1 MNTTE
6 LLIPGILCLLIAAV
20 LISLTARLK
29 RWSRRQK
36 QRQSLLAAGKR
47 GEEETA
53 EILEN
58 LPGCRFILRN
68 VYVPKVSG
76 GTTEIDLI
84 MLHKKGIFVVE
95 NKNYSG
101 VILGSD
107 RQERWTQLRFR
118 GRERTERTFFS
129 PVLQNDL
136 HIRHLRRLL
145 EDAGWGRVP
154 VYSLITFNSRA
165 VLKKARV
172 NSPGVIVTEAGK
184 AGRRITWKTW
194 WRLPALSPRQA
205 RRLLGCLEQL
215 ENPGRK
221 VRRQHVKS
229 IRHAG

>member
-1 MNTTE
+1 MNTTG
-6 LLIPGILCLLIAAV
+6 LLMPGILCLLIAGV
-20 LISLTARLK
+20 LISLAARLK
-29 RWSRRQK
+29 RWSRR
-36 QRQSLLAAGKR
+36 RRRRLALLAAGKR

-58 LPGCRFILRN
+58 LPGCRFILKN
-68 VYVPKVSG
+68 VYVPKASG

-101 VILGSD
+101 VILGND
-107 RQERWTQLRFR
+107 RLERWTQLRFR

-145 EDAGWGRVP
+145 EQAGWGRVP

-165 VLKKARV
+165 ILKKVRV
-172 NSPGVIVTEAGK
+172 HSPGVIVTEAGK
-184 AGRRITWKTW
+184 AGRRIAWKTW
-194 WRLPALSPRQA
+194 WRLPVLSARQA

-215 ENPGRK
+215 EDPGRK
-221 VRRQHVKS
+221 VRRQHVKN